1 MSNSFPKSERL
12 HSRYLI
18 DRLFEPGNCK
28 SLTAYPIR
36 MVYRINDTE
45 ADSDDSIKTGNAL
58 LISVPKKHFHHAV
71 DRNRI
76 KRQIREAYRT
86 NKELIRLPEGK
97 SVHMALI
104 WLSNTHLPS
113 LEVTEKVKNLMHR
126 LSERQ

>member
-18 DRLFEPGNCK
+18 DRLFEPGKCK

-76 KRQIREAYRT
+76 KRQMREAYRT

>member
-12 HSRYLI
+12 RSRYLI
-18 DRLFEPGNCK
+18 DRLFEPGKCK
-28 SLTAYPIR
+28 SLTEYPIR

-58 LISVPKKHFHHAV
+58 LISVPKKYFHHAV